1 MKLFLQ
7 GYTSGKKGNSMK
19 RCVLSLFHT
28 IQYPN
33 IYYIKPFRKIA
44 TIISFFIKK
53 ILRPN

>member
-53 ILRPN
+53 DIET